1 MRHVESKRS
10 IRGSSKMTSSAR
22 GGVPVLMKID
32 DFNLEGVKGHGVIIQ
47 VMEFSGEKGFVD
59 IVIWRH
65 LG

>member
-1 MRHVESKRS
+1 
-10 IRGSSKMTSSAR
+10 MTSSAR

-47 VMEFSGEKGFVD
+47 VMEFSGEEGFVD